1 MASIVI
7 IDDDPLF
14 CDLLSTM
21 LTQEGH
27 RVVTAPDGEV
37 GLSLVNQKTPD
48 LVITDIL
55 MPKLDGVDIIRRLHV
70 SHPDLPII
78 AISGGRRSI
87 SAEFNLNSA
96 TLIGARK
103 TLAKPFTRQQ
113 LLQAVKD
120 VLG

>member
-1 MASIVI
+1 MANIVV

-21 LTQEGH
+21 LGQDGH
-27 RVVTAPDGEV
+27 RVTAASDGEA
-37 GLSLVNQKTPD
+37 GLALVQRNPPD

-55 MPKLDGVDIIRRLHV
+55 MPRLDGVDIIRRLHV

-113 LLQAVKD
+113 LLQTVKE